1 MPLTLSGTNGVS
13 GVDGTASTPSLR
25 GSDLTGNGIVYGTD
39 TVQIATGG
47 TTAVTVDSSQN
58 VGIGTTTPST
68 YGLEVKKASGAA
80 GILVSSGANNG
91 GWFIAGTDAYITN
104 NSNGPT
110 QFWNNGAERAR
121 IDASGN
127 LQIGMTDLSSYTLYT
142 KFAVKLGNGQGMGII
157 SAANTDNA
165 YFAFGYGYASDAQQY
180 SAFIARKGQ
189 DVLSFGTGNVE
200 RARINANGEMITG
213 GTTDNGA
220 YNLQCNG
227 TSVWGAGAY
236 VNGSDER
243 IKDNIQDIASCV
255 DVVMSLRPVTFQYK
269 PEFSKDT
276 NVQPGFIAQD
286 LQQALAGQVYE
297 AGVVMEGPEYL
308 SVAYQ
313 SLIPVLTKAIQ
324 ELSAKNDALEAR
336 IAALEAN

>member
-1 MPLTLSGTNGVS
+1 MPLTLNGTTGEVFPSWTTGTRPSSPVAGQTGYNSSLATLETYNGSAWVS
-13 GVDGTASTPSLR
+13 VVANSDGQIVVSAGTASLP
-25 GSDLTGNGIVYGTD
+25 GI
-39 TVQIATGG
+39 
-47 TTAVTVDSSQN
+47 
-58 VGIGTTTPST
+58 TTTGDTNTGIFFP
-68 YGLEVKKASGAA
+68 AA
-80 GILVSSGANNG
+80 DTIAFAEG
-91 GWFIAGTDAYITN
+91 G
-104 NSNGPT
+104 S
-110 QFWNNGAERAR
+110 ESAR
-121 IDASGN
+121 IDSSGN

-324 ELSAKNDALEAR
+324 ELSAKLDAAEAR
-336 IAALEAN
+336 IAALEGAK